1 MIKKIKRSALD
12 LDKYSACL
20 QRAINYRVYAEY
32 WYLDTLTDSQ
42 WDCLVLNDYEA
53 IMPLPYQKKLGIK
66 FISQPTYCQ
75 QLGVF
80 YANSFP
86 QEIVQLFYQEI
97 NHQLVRYY
105 TFNEENTQYLAPNLP
120 QKVNQILNLNVE
132 YNQYKKSLRKNR
144 KQELNK
150 GLQGAQIIYSET
162 AQDFIAL
169 LKTEYPAI
177 QKQLALDKL
186 HPLVQII
193 QQKKLGI
200 TINIIENQ
208 QVVASS
214 FYIKSGN
221 RLIQL
226 CNAKKNNSI
235 FNYNTFIVDHMIQKF
250 NQQGFILDFEGSS
263 IKGIQDFN
271 ASFRAEKKTFVH
283 CKSPLF

>member
-86 QEIVQLFYQEI
+86 QEIVQLFYKEI